1 MNYLNFE
8 RFAWKTGSSRRK
20 RWRWTSGYSWTE
32 GRSRRK
38 RLIKIRKL
46 RKCAL
51 FYENFNNL
59 GDIGGRCSECSPG
72 YKGDKGERGYDGIP
86 GPIGKRSHSIR
97 TKLCLWFMAM
107 LVFFLKSGKKLWIV
121 LYWKKCW
128 LLVRNSNYNLRKKFF
143 HAENFVKLGANLG
156 KNSTSNKILSFVCEI
171 SANSQ

>member
-86 GPIGKRSHSIR
+86 GPIGKRSHSIC
-97 TKLCLWFMAM
+97 TKLCWWFMVV

-121 LYWKKCW
+121 LYVGCW
-128 LLVRNSNYNLRKKFF
+128 C
-143 HAENFVKLGANLG
+143 ATAIMIWE
-156 KNSTSNKILSFVCEI
+156 KNSFTLKILSNLARIWERIVLRIKYLVLCVR
-171 SANSQ
+171 

>member
-97 TKLCLWFMAM
+97 TKLCLWFMVV
-107 LVFFLKSGKKLWIV
+107 LVFFSQIWEKAVNRSLLKEMLVVGAQQQLWFE
-121 LYWKKCW
+121 K
-128 LLVRNSNYNLRKKFF
+128 KKFF
-143 HAENFVKLGANLG
+143 TLKICQAWREFG
-156 KNSTSNKILSFVCEI
+156 KK
-171 SANSQ
+171 